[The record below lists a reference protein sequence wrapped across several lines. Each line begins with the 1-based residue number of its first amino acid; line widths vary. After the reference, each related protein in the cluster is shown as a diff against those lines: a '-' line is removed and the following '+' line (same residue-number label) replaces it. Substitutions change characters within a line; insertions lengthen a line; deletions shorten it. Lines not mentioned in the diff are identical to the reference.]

1 MLCFTPLK
9 NLKPRHRR
17 QFRSATGYETLRGK
31 ECRSGLKE
39 ERKRKQGS
47 HLEKHARK
55 YSRNRKLIDSTMVS
69 GTILGI
75 GDIAV
80 MLHCSEQNKQK
91 SLPLFILEEMAF
103 IMWQALL

>member
-1 MLCFTPLK
+1 
-9 NLKPRHRR
+9 
-17 QFRSATGYETLRGK
+17 
-31 ECRSGLKE
+31 
-39 ERKRKQGS
+39 
-47 HLEKHARK
+47 
-55 YSRNRKLIDSTMVS
+55 MVS